1 MGYIQDI
8 HSLEFSKEDVLN
20 AIKLF
25 EKGELQGIE
34 YSFKSIKENID
45 DIIILLDDL
54 NLFLEHWFS
63 NKSKQELLGGL
74 IEDVVPEEQMFK
86 ANIKSLE
93 YLNLAAKLVKTQFN
107 KRKKSLEIPDE
118 IPVPG
123 ICNISK
129 TLRQISKQT
138 DDRFIKT
145 IRIKPLS
152 KSVGKTLD
160 GRINIADYD
169 ISLKI
174 IDIDPRDAVKYLSD
188 NFKSLTL
195 ISGTLTPTK
204 LYQQLLFYN
213 ETKVKEMSIPSPFPP
228 ENRLIVCC
236 KDATSLKRDRSNED
250 NTSNVKKCMDGLF
263 AVDGNIAVFFTS
275 YVLKEKYLSYAQEL
289 CHKTGKRFMDEN
301 RGIDKHKFI
310 EEYKKHGNAALLA
323 VCRGNFSEGVDFIGK
338 AMNAVAVI
346 GLPLAPWNMKQKR
359 VNQYYGRIFGPDVGK
374 EIAYYL
380 PAVTAAVQALGRC
393 IRSPY
398 EKGVLVLGDS
408 RYCSETTTGAK
419 RLLPHWMQDEMQ
431 VVCSKEIESLIKQK
445 IDEWDSLP
453 DQDEIISSIKP
464 SYADESSFDTSAGIC
479 IQDDPNWADT
489 VVNQNTRTAYTIIS
503 CLEHLRI
510 NVGRI
515 LLANV
520 LSGSKSKKM
529 SGLGLTSSLHYG
541 SLKKYFREHIVDMI
555 DQLIEK
561 GYLSMKKSNSIYY
574 RPVLFV
580 AEKGKEA
587 IRNREEIRLDLPIEN
602 KEERISLSEKEG
614 VLYEELKLFRERV
627 ALERN
632 LPFYC
637 VFDNKT
643 LQRIAKAKP
652 GDYGEL
658 LKIKGI
664 GKAKLE
670 AYGDE
675 IIKIVS
681 G

>member
-359 VNQYYGRIFGPDVGK
+359 VN
-374 EIAYYL
+374 
-380 PAVTAAVQALGRC
+380 
-393 IRSPY
+393 
-398 EKGVLVLGDS
+398 
-408 RYCSETTTGAK
+408 
-419 RLLPHWMQDEMQ
+419 
-431 VVCSKEIESLIKQK
+431 
-445 IDEWDSLP
+445 
-453 DQDEIISSIKP
+453 
-464 SYADESSFDTSAGIC
+464 
-479 IQDDPNWADT
+479 
-489 VVNQNTRTAYTIIS
+489 
-503 CLEHLRI
+503 
-510 NVGRI
+510 
-515 LLANV
+515 
-520 LSGSKSKKM
+520 
-529 SGLGLTSSLHYG
+529 
-541 SLKKYFREHIVDMI
+541 
-555 DQLIEK
+555 
-561 GYLSMKKSNSIYY
+561 
-574 RPVLFV
+574 
-580 AEKGKEA
+580 
-587 IRNREEIRLDLPIEN
+587 
-602 KEERISLSEKEG
+602 
-614 VLYEELKLFRERV
+614 
-627 ALERN
+627 
-632 LPFYC
+632 
-637 VFDNKT
+637 
-643 LQRIAKAKP
+643 
-652 GDYGEL
+652 
-658 LKIKGI
+658 
-664 GKAKLE
+664 
-670 AYGDE
+670 
-675 IIKIVS
+675 
-681 G
+681 